1 MDETKANRKSG
12 RPKANRMVR
21 DSAFTL
27 LFKDPVHVLDLYRSL
42 FPQDKTT
49 TVKDIRVDTLELLW
63 IRGFYNDL
71 SFWVGN
77 QLCVLT
83 EAQSTW
89 CPNMPARMLIYYT
102 ELLQKFL
109 DKYEIKLTTTILRKL
124 PTPKFFVIYTGDG
137 HEDSE
142 QQQLCTAVGT
152 DSDVDVR
159 VKILRQASNRSIIGQ
174 YIEFFRIYSKQ
185 QRKEWEKRP
194 SKLRLKFR

>member
-1 MDETKANRKSG
+1 MEETKANRKRG

-49 TVKDIRVDTLELLW
+49 TLKDIRVDTLELLW

-89 CPNMPARMLIYYT
+89 CPNMPARMLIYYA

-109 DKYEIKLTTTILRKL
+109 DKHEIKLTTTILRNCRHQNSL
-124 PTPKFFVIYTGDG
+124 
-137 HEDSE
+137 
-142 QQQLCTAVGT
+142 
-152 DSDVDVR
+152 
-159 VKILRQASNRSIIGQ
+159 
-174 YIEFFRIYSKQ
+174 
-185 QRKEWEKRP
+185 
-194 SKLRLKFR
+194 